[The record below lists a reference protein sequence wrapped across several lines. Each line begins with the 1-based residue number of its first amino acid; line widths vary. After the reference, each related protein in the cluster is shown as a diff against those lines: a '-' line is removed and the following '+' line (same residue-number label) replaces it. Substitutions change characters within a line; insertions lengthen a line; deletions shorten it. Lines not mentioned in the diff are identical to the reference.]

1 MLALPYLGEIVAA
14 AAAALALIALI
25 VAVIL
30 AVKLRRLRA
39 EQVVV
44 LGGHERRDLVA
55 HGERVE
61 RGFGELREYVEESLA
76 RLDERLVEDE
86 HRLDG
91 AITYRALVRYDAY
104 NEMSGHQSSS
114 IALLDARRSGIVVS
128 SILHRDQ
135 ARIYVKQVTE
145 GEAELELS
153 PEEREAIELAL
164 EARSTARSM

>member
-1 MLALPYLGEIVAA
+1 MPALPYLSEIVAA
-14 AAAALALIALI
+14 LAAVLASTALV
-25 VAVIL
+25 VAVVL

-39 EQVVV
+39 EQMVV

-61 RGFGELREYVEESLA
+61 RGFGELREYVEESLL
-76 RLDERLVEDE
+76 RLDERLAEDE
-86 HRLDG
+86 RRLDG
-91 AITYRALVRYDAY
+91 AVTYRALVRYDAY

-114 IALLDARRSGIVVS
+114 IALLDSRRSGIVMS

-135 ARIYVKQVTE
+135 ARIYVKQVHE
-145 GEAELELS
+145 GEGEGELS

-164 EARSTARSM
+164 EAGSTARSM